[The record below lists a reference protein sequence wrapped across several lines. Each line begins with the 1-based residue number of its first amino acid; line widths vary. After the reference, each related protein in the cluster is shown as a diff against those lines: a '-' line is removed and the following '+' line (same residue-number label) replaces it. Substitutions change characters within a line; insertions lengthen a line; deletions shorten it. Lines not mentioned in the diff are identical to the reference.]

1 MLSLNLLQEEALI
14 KTGEVDHADWNY
26 RPVLGGISRSR
37 FRLIKN
43 LLGQRR
49 GKRIM
54 EIGYGSGV
62 FLPELAQHANE
73 LYGIDVHD
81 RNVEVTEK
89 LAELNVKANLVSS
102 GAEKIAAQDGYFDF
116 IVAVS
121 ALEFVSDLDAVCME
135 MKRTLT
141 PQGSVLIVTPG
152 QSPILDFGL
161 KMLTGKSAKVD
172 FENRRKSVIPT
183 LKKHFDVKQ
192 NLTFPKFHASP
203 IKLYT
208 AMELVPKKTKL
219 VEGIK
224 RTPMPIKVSNFESSS
239 VGELT
244 LNR

>member
-1 MLSLNLLQEEALI
+1 MISLNLLQEEALI

-26 RPVLGGISRSR
+26 RPVIGQISRAR

-49 GKRIM
+49 GNRIM

-62 FLPELAQHANE
+62 FLPELAQHAHE
-73 LYGIDVHD
+73 IYGIDVHD
-81 RNVEVTEK
+81 RNIEVARK
-89 LAELNVKANLVSS
+89 LAELNIEANLVSS
-102 GAEKIAAQDGYFDF
+102 GAEKIAAQDGFFDF
-116 IVAVS
+116 IIAVS

-141 PQGSVLIVTPG
+141 PQGSVLIVTPCK
-152 QSPILDFGL
+152 SPIIDLGL

-172 FENRRKSVIPT
+172 FEDRRENIIPT
-183 LKKHFDVKQ
+183 LNKHFDVKQ

-208 AMELVPKKTKL
+208 GMELVPKKTK
-219 VEGIK
+219 VVVNIK
-224 RTPMPIKVSNFESSS
+224 QPELTNKVSNFNPSA
-239 VGELT
+239 
-244 LNR
+244 